1 MYCSSCGVSIAQG
14 LSYCNYCG
22 ARQNRS
28 ETLEKSSELKP
39 ERLIQSMGA
48 VFVCGLLAITVFLGV
63 MKAVLGFNIG
73 VILFFA
79 LVSFLMMFV
88 IEGVLIKLLLLGR
101 RGAERS
107 NETPLGGRSTT
118 RELDVAQARGLPEP
132 LPSVT
137 EHTTRTFEPIFND
150 RTSK

>member
-22 ARQNRS
+22 AKQNRS
-28 ETLEKSSELKP
+28 ESLIKSSELSP
-39 ERLIQSMGA
+39 ERLIQTMGA

-63 MKAVLGFNIG
+63 MKAVLGFNLG
-73 VILFFA
+73 QILFFA
-79 LVSFLMMFV
+79 VLSFLMMIV

-107 NETPLGGRSTT
+107 NETLPSGGPKT
-118 RELDVAQARGLPEP
+118 RELDAAEARGLPEP

-137 EHTTRTFEPIFND
+137 EHTTRTFEPIFTH

>member
-1 MYCSSCGVSIAQG
+1 MYCSSCGVAVAQG

-22 ARQNRS
+22 AKQNPS
-28 ETLEKSSELKP
+28 ESLVKSSELKP

-101 RGAERS
+101 KAAERS
-107 NETPLGGRSTT
+107 YETPLDGGPTT
-118 RELDVAQARGLPEP
+118 RELDAARARGLPEP

-137 EHTTRTFEPIFND
+137 EHTTRTFEPIFTD
-150 RTSK
+150 RTPK